1 MRKGVDQGADA
12 AKVVARHGDDVADG
26 GRLMDDVAGLG
37 KQADHCTGA
46 TCGAPGA
53 CFVAGTEVATSSGLV
68 PIETISVGDRV
79 LTSDGRSDT
88 VVDESWRVVEL
99 EMPSPAGVREAIQI
113 RLLRPPSWLADN
125 GVARGR
131 TVWLAFEEISLAGDA
146 LVTHIGP
153 APRIADVPGRVV
165 LSTLNQTANDVVRLR
180 LGGEEEVVEATSSH
194 RFYSVD
200 RSDWVRADNL
210 EAGEYVRTASGT
222 VAISWVEVLPGAQ
235 RVFNL
240 EVESEHEY
248 FVSELRVLSH
258 NTKPC
263 GEEGVNGDAGA
274 RPGKPFRPSDK
285 RKILE
290 ANANKNGGVTRC
302 ENCRVETVP
311 GQKSQKGISPPRN
324 ETQIDH
330 IQPRSKGGWYARQW
344 PSALQ
349 RM

>member
-1 MRKGVDQGADA
+1 M
-12 AKVVARHGDDVADG
+12 
-26 GRLMDDVAGLG
+26 
-37 KQADHCTGA
+37 
-46 TCGAPGA
+46 
-53 CFVAGTEVATSSGLV
+53 ATSSGLV

-79 LTSDGRSDT
+79 LTSDGRSET

-99 EMPSPAGVREAIQI
+99 EMPSPAGVREPIQI

-146 LVTHIGP
+146 RVTRIGP

-180 LGGEEEVVEATSSH
+180 FGGEEEVVEATSSH

-222 VAISWVEVLPGAQ
+222 VAISRVDVLPDAQ

-240 EVESEHEY
+240 EVEAEHEY
-248 FVSELRVLSH
+248 FVSELRVLGH
-258 NTKPC
+258 NAC
-263 GEEGVNGDAGA
+263 GEGAAGGAKRGPKTDPTAPHNATIRAEADA
-274 RPGKPFRPSDK
+274 
-285 RKILE
+285 LE
-290 ANANKNGGVTRC
+290 AGGNTIVAGGGRAKERLIPTPGGHKAGRRPDILYETPDGTLRGRNVGRTRADGTPVTRETQALDDLNGPGGVPTDFIPYDR
-302 ENCRVETVP
+302 
-311 GQKSQKGISPPRN
+311 
-324 ETQIDH
+324 
-330 IQPRSKGGWYARQW
+330 
-344 PSALQ
+344 
-349 RM
+349 